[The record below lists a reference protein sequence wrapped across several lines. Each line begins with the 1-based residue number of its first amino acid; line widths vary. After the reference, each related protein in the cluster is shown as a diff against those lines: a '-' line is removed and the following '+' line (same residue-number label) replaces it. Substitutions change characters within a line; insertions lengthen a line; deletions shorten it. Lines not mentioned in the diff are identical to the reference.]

1 MSFYNEQGGKIY
13 RFELFYHQKQLQQFK
28 NFRIA
33 RKDNNIHIAYYDTL
47 AASVKYS
54 TVQSGTTDTDINF
67 IGGPYNPLPSGNNC
81 SEIAWVDL
89 DGSTLP
95 DVLPDPNLKRVGTVA
110 KLVDGATGQFENGLQ
125 RTGGTTEYCAIA
137 VDGSNRPVVVYADVD
152 KGTLRLARASSATP
166 TAASDWK
173 VQKVLPAGDANT
185 GRAADYF
192 AAQFD
197 SAGYLHIVFR
207 NTKGQICYV
216 KSTNANAGAS
226 AYTFEKSVVI
236 AENGSRVELTI
247 DGTTPYV
254 AYLSKTN
261 AYDGIQIAY
270 YDVGLVKTWKPDG
283 SADQTG
289 AWNIMTA
296 AMKHRA
302 GDARACIAVAPS
314 SVTDWKAAVGYT
326 PGSVYR
332 VVKHIGK

>member
-1 MSFYNEQGGKIY
+1 
-13 RFELFYHQKQLQQFK
+13 
-28 NFRIA
+28 
-33 RKDNNIHIAYYDTL
+33 
-47 AASVKYS
+47 
-54 TVQSGTTDTDINF
+54 
-67 IGGPYNPLPSGNNC
+67 
-81 SEIAWVDL
+81 
-89 DGSTLP
+89 
-95 DVLPDPNLKRVGTVA
+95 
-110 KLVDGATGQFENGLQ
+110 
-125 RTGGTTEYCAIA
+125 
-137 VDGSNRPVVVYADVD
+137 
-152 KGTLRLARASSATP
+152 
-166 TAASDWK
+166 
-173 VQKVLPAGDANT
+173 
-185 GRAADYF
+185 
-192 AAQFD
+192 
-197 SAGYLHIVFR
+197 VFR

-270 YDVGLVKTWKPDG
+270 YDADLVKTWKPDG
-283 SADQTG
+283 SADKKG

>member
-1 MSFYNEQGGKIY
+1 M
-13 RFELFYHQKQLQQFK
+13 LQ
-28 NFRIA
+28 
-33 RKDNNIHIAYYDTL
+33 
-47 AASVKYS
+47 
-54 TVQSGTTDTDINF
+54 
-67 IGGPYNPLPSGNNC
+67 
-81 SEIAWVDL
+81 
-89 DGSTLP
+89 
-95 DVLPDPNLKRVGTVA
+95 
-110 KLVDGATGQFENGLQ
+110 
-125 RTGGTTEYCAIA
+125 
-137 VDGSNRPVVVYADVD
+137 
-152 KGTLRLARASSATP
+152 
-166 TAASDWK
+166 

-197 SAGYLHIVFR
+197 SAGHLHIVFR

-236 AENGSRVELTI
+236 AENGSRVELTME
-247 DGTTPYV
+247 GTTPYV

-302 GDARACIAVAPS
+302 GDARACIAVAPA
-314 SVTDWKAAVGYT
+314 SVTTWKAAVGYT

-332 VVKHIGK
+332 VVKHIGN